1 MKRYVL
7 DACAL
12 IAIANKETGCD
23 AVQDLIRRAEAG
35 EAAVCISIVNLFE
48 VYYKLIQQKGIK
60 PADTFIKSVLYGSP
74 IEIIGTI
81 SIGIFREAARFKTA
95 YKISL
100 ADSLA
105 LASAF
110 CMDGVLVT
118 ADHHEL
124 DAVEQ
129 SGDVQLFWIR

>member
-1 MKRYVL
+1 VNQYIF

-12 IAIANKETGCD
+12 IALANKERGGEI
-23 AVQDLIRRAEAG
+23 ARELIYQAEAG

-48 VYYKLIQQKGIK
+48 VYYKLIQQKGTEQ
-60 PADTFIKSVLYGSP
+60 ADTFIKSVLYASP
-74 IEIIGTI
+74 IEIIDTV
-81 SIGIFREAARFKTA
+81 SVNVFQEAARFKTA

-100 ADSLA
+100 ADSFA
-105 LASAF
+105 LVCAL

-124 DAVEQ
+124 DTVEQ
-129 SGDVQLFWIR
+129 SGSVRFLWIR